1 MQKKSNRWLIWI
13 FVVVAVVALI
23 GFSFGQIFDSLVSN
37 RPSPSPSIPNPG
49 VPGTTPSPAAVSDIE
64 KKNLQDLENG
74 YLLILEKEPD
84 NPEALQGLVETRSQ
98 MIPLGLKK
106 VKDLIEPLEQLVQ
119 LNPEQTKYKVVL
131 AQTLQR
137 SGQRETA
144 AQTYRTILATQP
156 GNMDALQ
163 GFVTLLL
170 EQQRPSSA
178 TELLETTLKNAPE
191 ANKVKP
197 NSINETAVKLLLGQI
212 YVSQKQFDSAFAL
225 YDKLIA
231 TDPKDFRPVFAKA
244 ILLKEQG
251 KTKESQILFNSAQ
264 NLAPG
269 QYKDQ
274 IKAAANTPSS
284 LSPSPQS
291 TQSSPAVPSQ

>member
-13 FVVVAVVALI
+13 FVIVAVIALI
-23 GFSFGQIFDSLVSN
+23 GFSFIQIFNDLISN
-37 RPSPSPSIPNPG
+37 RPSPSPSIPSPG
-49 VPGTTPSPAAVSDIE
+49 APDTTPSAAAVSDIE

-74 YLLILEKEPD
+74 YLLILKKEPD
-84 NPEALQGLVETRSQ
+84 NADALQGLVETRSQ
-98 MIPLGLKK
+98 MIPVGLKK
-106 VKDLIEPLEQLVQ
+106 VKDLIEPLEKLVQ

-163 GFVTLLL
+163 GFVTLLI

-178 TELLETTLKNAPE
+178 TELLETTLKNAPD

-212 YVSQKQFDSAFAL
+212 YVSQKQFDSALAL

-264 NLAPG
+264 ELAPG

-274 IKAAANTPSS
+274 IKAAAKTPS
-284 LSPSPQS
+284 SPSPQPD
-291 TQSSPAVPSQ
+291 QPSPASVPNP